1 MAFSADE
8 LHDPSVR
15 CADTSP
21 RKAWGG
27 KRMCSRVTAGTNGVG
42 GMALDPESQ
51 RLIDLMAAANRPA
64 WNTLSP
70 QAARDLYLSLR
81 PASQGPRPAEAKV
94 VDRTIPGPA
103 GDLAVRIYRPA
114 SAPGRRQAAVPGLR
128 PWRRLGVRQSRQPRR
143 ALRPVR
149 AGSGHR
155 GLRHR
160 LPAGAGSAL
169 PRRLR
174 RRRGRPEVGGGQ
186 RRLDRRRSDAARHRR
201 RQRRRQSRR
210 GRGDL
215 GARQWRTQAAP
226 ATSRLS
232 GDRRRGPRRVL
243 SPLRG
248 RLRAECR
255 HHGMVLR
262 SLHAGQG
269 EPRRLARLAAA
280 RQVAR
285 LACRPRW

>member
-1 MAFSADE
+1 
-8 LHDPSVR
+8 
-15 CADTSP
+15 
-21 RKAWGG
+21 
-27 KRMCSRVTAGTNGVG
+27 
-42 GMALDPESQ
+42 MALDPESQ

-94 VDRTIPGPA
+94 VDRTIPGPCRRSRGA
-103 GDLAVRIYRPA
+103 HLSPGLGA
-114 SAPGRRQAAVPGLR
+114 GRRQAAVPGLR

-174 RRRGRPEVGGGQ
+174 RCRGRAEVGGGQ

-201 RQRRRQSRR
+201 RQRRRQPRR

-215 GARQWRTQAAP
+215 GARQRRAQAAP
-226 ATSRLS
+226 AASRLS
-232 GDRRRGPRRVL
+232 GDRRRRPRRVL

-248 RLRAECR
+248 RLRAERR

-262 SLHAGQG
+262 PLHAGQG
-269 EPRRLARLAAA
+269 EPRRLAHLAACA
-280 RQVAR
+280 PSRSA
-285 LACRPRW
+285 ACRRRW